1 MVARKASSGHVDQA
15 TLEPPAKKINR
26 TKDPMASGGASSS
39 LGACQPGTTP
49 PATTLVEFR
58 VVSFN
63 FGIKQAMIGPPTMR
77 GTLYA
82 GYNNYCWNFARIC
95 DTIVQKG
102 QVDLLFGCE
111 VGGFRQGFRCTSMNV
126 WDILQTRLGSTVSV
140 AEVDNYIAV
149 FRKSSALLHGP
160 SSKFTFGEGCFDAAI
175 TRFDIC
181 PGGASQ
187 PAVHVIVGNLHIDY
201 SNNPRWSVLER
212 QKIVRLLRDELE
224 TYTAPQ
230 PDMPV
235 VRLIV
240 GDDNLSTEEACQAL
254 QQEKNTDPLWGVTP
268 AVKEGRGDHVAVNGA
283 SVRLISVPVGR
294 SFENRGT
301 RNHRHNAVGVVISV
315 RGAFQPAEGRREKRP
330 N

>member
-1 MVARKASSGHVDQA
+1 MD
-15 TLEPPAKKINR
+15 I
-26 TKDPMASGGASSS
+26 
-39 LGACQPGTTP
+39 
-49 PATTLVEFR
+49 
-58 VVSFN
+58 
-63 FGIKQAMIGPPTMR
+63 
-77 GTLYA
+77 
-82 GYNNYCWNFARIC
+82 
-95 DTIVQKG
+95 
-102 QVDLLFGCE
+102 LFGCE
-111 VGGFRQGFRCTSMNV
+111 VGGFRQGFRCTGMNV

-140 AEVDNYIAV
+140 AEIDNYIAV

-187 PAVHVIVGNLHIDY
+187 PVAHVIVGNLHIDY

-240 GDDNLSTEEACQAL
+240 GDDNLSTEEAMQAL
-254 QQEKNTDPLWGVTP
+254 DDDSLRAKTADFRARLEEGETLDQLLPEVF
-268 AVKEGRGDHVAVNGA
+268 AV
-283 SVRLISVPVGR
+283 VPIVWSR
-294 SFENRGT
+294 ML
-301 RNHRHNAVGVVISV
+301 A
-315 RGAFQPAEGRREKRP
+315 RGAVPALLSAFSSPALLGSACSS
-330 N
+330 

>member
-15 TLEPPAKKINR
+15 TLEPPAKKSNR
-26 TKDPMASGGASSS
+26 TKEPMASGGASSS

-49 PATTLVEFR
+49 PATALVEFR

-63 FGIKQAMIGPPTMR
+63 FGIKQAMIGPATMR

-82 GYNNYCWNFARIC
+82 GYNNYCWNFACIC

-149 FRKSSALLHGP
+149 FRKSSALLHGL

-187 PAVHVIVGNLHIDY
+187 PAAHVIVGNLHIDY

-240 GDDNLSTEEACQAL
+240 GDDNLSTEEACEAL
-254 QQEKNTDPLWGVTP
+254 QRKKNTDPLWGAIP
-268 AVKEGRGDHVAVNGA
+268 AVDEGRGDHVAVNGA
-283 SVRLISVPVGR
+283 SVRLIIVPVGR
-294 SFENRGT
+294 SLENRGT

-315 RGAFQPAEGRREKRP
+315 RGAFQPAEGRGEKRP